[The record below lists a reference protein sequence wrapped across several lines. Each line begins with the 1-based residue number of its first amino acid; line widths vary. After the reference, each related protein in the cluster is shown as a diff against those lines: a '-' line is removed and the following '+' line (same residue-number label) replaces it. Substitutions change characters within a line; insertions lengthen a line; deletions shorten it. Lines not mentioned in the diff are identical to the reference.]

1 MTTTDEGVVIAL
13 NALAARKLRIGPD
26 PNKQYPYILVP
37 FDEIKMGTGS
47 PYLVNKVLPL
57 YGLGAVWGPPKC
69 GKSFWAFDL
78 SMHIALGWRYRGLR
92 VQQGPV
98 AYLAFEG
105 GDGFR
110 ARVEAYRRKHTLPA
124 GVPFHLLV
132 SNAKLVRDHGKLIEC
147 IDEHMSNPPVC
158 VVLDTLNRS
167 IDGSE
172 SKDVDMAAYLT
183 AADAINDA
191 FACMVLV
198 VHHCGIDASRP
209 RGHTSLTGAVDVQLS
224 CKRDAENKIVVEVEA
239 MKDGAEGT
247 TFTSRLEVVEVGT
260 DDEGQ
265 PLTSCVIVPAE
276 ATVAAPKGPKL
287 RSGNKLAWDTLIEL
301 VVECGETA
309 PPSNH
314 IPPKAKV
321 IPIPLWRETF
331 CAKYPDDKQ
340 AKSKGKAFIRAFLA
354 LQEKRLIGVW
364 QDKAWPA
371 EPRSAGRAS
380 GGSGGGTDEY
390 QF

>member
-1 MTTTDEGVVIAL
+1 M
-13 NALAARKLRIGPD
+13 AARRAKPKRD
-26 PNKQYPYILVP
+26 PNKQYPYELVP
-37 FDEIKMGTGS
+37 FDEIRMGTGS
-47 PYLVNKVLPL
+47 PYLVDKVFPL

-105 GDGFR
+105 GDGLR

-124 GVPFHLLV
+124 GVPFYLLT
-132 SNAKLVRDHGKLIEC
+132 SNAKLVRDHQKLIEC
-147 IDEHMSNPPVC
+147 IDEQIIPLPPVC

-172 SKDVDMAAYLT
+172 SKDVDMAAYLS

-191 FACMVLV
+191 FACMVII

-224 CKRDAENKIVVEVEA
+224 CKRDAAKNIIVEVEA
-239 MKDGAEGT
+239 MKDGAEGA

-260 DDEGQ
+260 DEEGK
-265 PLTSCVIVPAE
+265 PLTSCVIVPVEIGAAKK
-276 ATVAAPKGPKL
+276 ATKLSPTAVAGLRALHECLADMGKPAPD
-287 RSGNKLAWDTLIEL
+287 SD
-301 VVECGETA
+301 
-309 PPSNH
+309 H
-314 IPPKAKV
+314 IPHGV
-321 IPIPLWRETF
+321 TCVTMDQWREYLF
-331 CAKYPDDKQ
+331 KREVINRDKGYREQ
-340 AKSKGKAFIRAFLA
+340 F
-354 LQEKRLIGVW
+354 KRLHTNLANAGAIGIWDEHVW
-364 QDKAWPA
+364 AVKPPDAPSSDA
-371 EPRSAGRAS
+371 EP
-380 GGSGGGTDEY
+380 DP
-390 QF
+390 F